1 MDQMGRDMRLF
12 HWIGCAAIGL
22 AVALW
27 MPKLMAA
34 PMGPATWGNP
44 NQSWGTRRPVTA
56 ADRAQTARDRSRRPM
71 FETDFTNSSVL
82 QSQWTL
88 QTDDRSDLQSC
99 RLPANVVAT
108 PGGLQLRTTAASAC
122 HAKWATGSMISKAK
136 HRYGLF
142 EASIQ
147 AADISGVNNAL
158 WLVSD
163 AGYEIDIVE
172 AHYPNDVHMT
182 LHDWHPGGG
191 AVGFDSKCA
200 CNLAA
205 EFHDYGVLWTPT
217 DLIFEIDGEPIAA
230 ITGVSG
236 IDQAADIRFATALAS
251 FAGKIPDNPAG
262 HHMAVRALRVFAN

>member
-1 MDQMGRDMRLF
+1 MRLF
-12 HWIGCAAIGL
+12 RVLGLAAIGS
-22 AVALW
+22 AFALLS
-27 MPKLMAA
+27 PKPMAA

-44 NQSWGTRRPVTA
+44 NQPWGTRRPVTA
-56 ADRAQTARDRSRRPM
+56 ADRALIAQYRSRRPA
-71 FETDFTNSSVL
+71 FETDFTNPERL
-82 QSQWTL
+82 QSQWAL
-88 QTDDRSDLQSC
+88 QTDDRSDLKSC

-108 PGGLQLRTTAASAC
+108 PGGLQLRTIATSAC

-136 HRYGLF
+136 QRYGLF

-147 AADISGVNNAL
+147 AADIGGLNNAF

-205 EFHDYGVLWTPT
+205 GFHDYGVLWTPT

-230 ITGVSG
+230 ITGVTG
-236 IDQAADIRFATALAS
+236 IDQAADIRFATALGD

-262 HHMAVRALRVFAN
+262 HHMAVRSLRVVPL